1 MEPFIIYSDHL
12 LTMIQS
18 DHFVDDGPNV
28 LHLTLHHV
36 PHLEELGL
44 GLDEGPDP
52 GGRPSEDDV
61 PWEEGHELSDPADH
75 LRDPEHEL

>member
-1 MEPFIIYSDHL
+1 MPQSDHL
-12 LTMIQS
+12 
-18 DHFVDDGPNV
+18 VDDGPDV

-52 GGRPSEDDV
+52 GGSAGEDDV
-61 PWEEGHELSDPADH
+61 TREEGHELSDPADH
-75 LRDPEHEL
+75 LRDTEHEL